1 MTSETP
7 GYLAVWL
14 NGGIAVCE
22 NASEESWILIPLLNW
37 LNGIVAE
44 ILDRNAR
51 QRADYP
57 L

>member
-14 NGGIAVCE
+14 NGGITIRE
-22 NASEESWILIPLLNW
+22 NASEKSWILIPLLRW

-44 ILDRNAR
+44 ILDRNER